1 MTIAVPDMK
10 SVKMDETGMAYEGFR
25 YGQPEKTTV
34 IKDAQKWEIFCLSDL
49 RLMKRLCNRRFHICG
64 MTNAFRGRS

>member
-34 IKDAQKWEIFCLSDL
+34 LKDAQKWEIFC
-49 RLMKRLCNRRFHICG
+49 FE
-64 MTNAFRGRS
+64 RSTVDEATLQQKFSYMRYE